1 MNYYIDFDN
10 TLYNT
15 NLLTK
20 DMCNYIATE
29 INKSSN
35 IDLNI
40 CIEEVTSNFNREHI
54 YNIYELCDFFSQKYN
69 LNSPK
74 LKSNID
80 KIILTSSKNVYND
93 SVDFLKS
100 LREIGHTVN
109 LLSYV
114 THENLS
120 YQLLK
125 LNGSKLSK
133 YLDDIIISS
142 KYKFNLDLNYE
153 DGIFVDDNPRDL
165 EGLYNKN
172 AKKVIRIKRENNKYS
187 TKEINVK
194 LDNYTSL
201 KDVPITSK

>member
-29 INKSSN
+29 IHKSSN
-35 IDLNI
+35 INLNT

-100 LREIGHTVN
+100 LRESGHTVN

-187 TKEINVK
+187 TKEINVN

>member
-29 INKSSN
+29 IHKSSHIN
-35 IDLNI
+35 LNT
-40 CIEEVTSNFNREHI
+40 CIEEVTNNFNREHI
-54 YNIYELCDFFSQKYN
+54 YNIYELCDFFAQKYN
-69 LNSPK
+69 LNSSK

-80 KIILTSSKNVYND
+80 KIILNSSKNVYSD
-93 SVDFLKS
+93 SIDFLKS
-100 LREIGHTVN
+100 LRKNGHTVN

-187 TKEINVK
+187 TKEINVN

-201 KDVPITSK
+201 KGVPIVSK

>member
-100 LREIGHTVN
+100 LRESGHTVN

-187 TKEINVK
+187 TKEINVN

-201 KDVPITSK
+201 KDVPVTSK

>member
-100 LREIGHTVN
+100 LRESGHTVN

-187 TKEINVK
+187 TKEINVN